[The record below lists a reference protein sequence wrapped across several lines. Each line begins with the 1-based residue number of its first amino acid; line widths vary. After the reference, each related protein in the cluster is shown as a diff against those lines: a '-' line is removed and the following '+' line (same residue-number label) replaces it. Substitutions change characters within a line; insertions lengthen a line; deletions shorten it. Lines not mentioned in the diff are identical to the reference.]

1 MQPARENANRF
12 AAFPGFASFWP
23 ASTTVVAKL
32 ECPNTG
38 HILTLAVSK
47 AMTGANRF
55 WLSLHQLSRDYLDE
69 GLTPGERAQAI
80 IEDFLGMPE
89 IARRELLEDLGPL
102 VLNLSDLY
110 TMALAADRAEEAEP
124 AEKSR

>member
-1 MQPARENANRF
+1 M
-12 AAFPGFASFWP
+12 
-23 ASTTVVAKL
+23 
-32 ECPNTG
+32 
-38 HILTLAVSK
+38 TLAASK

-69 GLTPGERAQAI
+69 GLTPEERAQAI